1 MSQTLSEQEAIWR
14 ANRIR
19 DALPQGGL
27 FHEKSWRISPEP
39 FHLPPPIAEEI
50 EKLGYRLALFVK
62 ACNLLYRL
70 SCDGRRPSW
79 IAELLDRGKPPE
91 LIAYQRDRAF
101 ANELPRVIRPDMILT
116 DEGFVIAE
124 LDNVPGGIGLTAWL
138 NEAYTGV
145 GSQVLGGAN
154 GMLEAF
160 RSIFPEGGDILISDE
175 AATYRPEMEWLAE
188 RLNNMGK
195 QRFRVLDASLRNNW
209 QAHVYRFF
217 ENFDLKNVPAA
228 ETLKTKVLTGK
239 ISVTP
244 PFKPALEEKLWFA
257 LFWLKPLE
265 TFWLRELGERTMRAL
280 RKVIPYSWIMDPAP
294 LPPHAVLPRLE
305 IQNWT
310 ELAQFSQKQRDF
322 ILKVSGFSERAW
334 GSRGVIVA
342 RDISQ
347 EQWAAAIQAA
357 LAEFPVHPWLLQRFH
372 KGRLMEQPYVEAD
385 GTLHTLRGRVR
396 LCPYY
401 FLQESKTVLGGAL
414 ATIVPADKK
423 LIHGMSTAILT
434 PTAAI

>member
-1 MSQTLSEQEAIWR
+1 MSHLSSDQEAIQR

-19 DALPQGGL
+19 VALPEGGL
-27 FHEKSWRISPEP
+27 FHEKSWRISPDP
-39 FHLPPPIAEEI
+39 FHLPSPIAEEI
-50 EKLGYRLALFVK
+50 EKLGYRLTLFVK

-91 LIAYQRDRAF
+91 LIAYQRERAF
-101 ANELPRVIRPDMILT
+101 ANELPRVIRPDVILT
-116 DEGFVIAE
+116 EDGYIIAE

-138 NEAYTGV
+138 NEAYTNV
-145 GSQVLGGAN
+145 GSQVLGGIH
-154 GMLEAF
+154 GMLEGF
-160 RSIFPEGGDILISDE
+160 RSILPEGGDILVSQE
-175 AATYRPEMEWLAE
+175 AATYRPEMEWLSR
-188 RLNNMGK
+188 RLNDTGD
-195 QRFRVLDASLRNNW
+195 QYFRVLTADLRKDW
-209 QAHVYRFF
+209 QPHVYRFF

-228 ETLKTKVLTGK
+228 EALKAQVLAGK

-257 LFWLKPLE
+257 LFWVRPLE
-265 TFWLRELGERTMRAL
+265 AFWLRELGERTLRAL
-280 RKVIPYSWIMDPAP
+280 RKVIPYTWIVDPTP
-294 LPPHAVLPRLE
+294 LPAHAVLPHLE
-305 IQNWT
+305 IQNWM

-347 EQWAAAIQAA
+347 QQWAAALQAA
-357 LAEFPVHPWLLQRFH
+357 LAEFSVHPWLLQKFH
-372 KGRLMEQPYVEAD
+372 KGRLVEQTYIEAD
-385 GTLHTLRGRVR
+385 GTLQILRGRVR

-401 FLQESKTVLGGAL
+401 FVQESQTILGGAL

-434 PTAAI
+434 PAAAI